1 VGGGKAVKHPLNSI
15 LDKVM
20 KDFQEGLVKYA
31 QEIMKESIGA
41 AGLGQFNGKTGF
53 DSYMVL
59 GLAKDSSDDEV
70 KRRFR
75 ELARIL
81 HPDTSRCQ
89 GTEFLFMLV
98 NLSYEQIGKER
109 RWR

>member
-1 VGGGKAVKHPLNSI
+1 VKHTLNSI

-20 KDFQEGLVKYA
+20 KDLQEGLAQYA
-31 QEIMKESIGA
+31 QEMMKESIGV
-41 AGLGQFNGKTGF
+41 AGLGQLDDKTGF

-81 HPDTSRCQ
+81 HPDTSRYQ

-109 RWR
+109 GWR

>member
-1 VGGGKAVKHPLNSI
+1 MKHPLNSI

-20 KDFQEGLVKYA
+20 KDLQEGLAQYA
-31 QEIMKESIGA
+31 QEVMKESIGA
-41 AGLGQFNGKTGF
+41 VGLRQFDGKTGF

-70 KRRFR
+70 RRRFR
-75 ELARIL
+75 ELARVL

-98 NLSYEQIGKER
+98 SLSYEQIGKER
-109 RWR
+109 GWR

>member
-1 VGGGKAVKHPLNSI
+1 VKHPLNSI

-20 KDFQEGLVKYA
+20 KDLQEGLAQYA
-31 QEIMKESIGA
+31 QEMMKESIGA
-41 AGLGQFNGKTGF
+41 AGLGQFADKPGF

-59 GLAKDSSDDEV
+59 GLEKDCSDDEV

-98 NLSYEQIGKER
+98 NLSFEQIAKER